1 MPNGDD
7 LAEVPLSQQ
16 INKARKLLLTTLKD
30 QLDDLVVTKLVE
42 QEKGVPFIDFGDDPP
57 QIVTIKK
64 VINCLYHAE
73 EGFKYYES
81 VDKNS
86 VLGKALGAK
95 KYIQALIQIYKS
107 IGMLDDASPEIRRVI
122 ADNYYLLE
130 PIYTQSFKII
140 KESGWVSEFIEMDVT
155 DKASKVIMQ
164 GMDLLGPDV
173 NQWNNEH
180 PLISA
185 FTKISKL
192 VELISSLQDK
202 EMAEQDREKAIE
214 LIRSM
219 LNDLDKNPFINK
231 LNFTDLENSKAI
243 QDLFSWFKNIEEDGF
258 NFTKNSLKN
267 YISWANHYLPSLIL
281 FTDQL
286 EQQNYLKSG
295 LLSTELCSQ
304 IERLSKQAN
313 QLLSVPNTFDVSERV
328 ISIESLQALREQQF
342 NSIQVKSVQSLVAIE
357 NQQTAATEFFRI
369 LKTYKGES
377 LEIIPESERVLLRKL
392 YPKIQMA
399 LAHTDLNL
407 ENQLAAAL
415 NKVGPEKYEPKSK
428 AWWQKAVG
436 YVANY
441 IVSAEIDKILGAE
454 SAIAQFMSRQIAAE
468 EFKILIAEKSRDHLT
483 PNKVKEEQ
491 LSLEK
496 KASQRILLIK
506 TELMKQPTPTE
517 VVPREIV
524 PVKPKNL
531 VNLRG
536 TLTTIQEM
544 KLSGTV
550 RETRT
555 SLDTLIHRHL
565 SEYQSFF
572 TELPYR
578 INEHDPDLVKQIKKV
593 EMSLTALENALRD
606 FEGLDLSYGVMIRL
620 TYFIAIASAASQLK
634 SSIEELSPNTQKTL
648 APILQQLLAYSSSFS
663 AMSSMDSDL
672 TALEQLKNGG
682 KISTLPEQPKVTTTQ
697 KGEEPKK
704 PPKDSEKVITETEER
719 PKKEKSQDIL
729 NYANKI
735 AQARMVL
742 LQRLKTTL
750 SAPLASQLHP
760 QPTGEPFINIEN
772 DPPQIAAIK
781 KLINSMYHAENALKT
796 WDGIDTSTQL
806 GKIAAA
812 HQGVAALS
820 QVYKSIALIAEAS
833 SEVQN
838 LVRENDDLIKP
849 VFLEA
854 NKLVKQYGWASQ
866 FNAFDVTK
874 KIGSIIGQWTNSVQ
888 TEKEHTSAI
897 IRLMTELPTLM
908 NNLSSLMDPD
918 VEKSVDRLRISERS
932 INNINALYSLVIE
945 ENVSFGNVFKG
956 INSIVGIIDLIR
968 KIQKEGINLQETTIQ
983 FYQEWMQDRYPEL
996 MILLDKIETRHY
1008 LTPGLLSKPIAL
1020 ELNKINDKINEIIE
1034 AKQNSRLKP
1043 IPLSFDMGKIRKK
1056 ELAIM
1061 KKEHLL
1067 GLFQIESQ
1075 QRAAIDF
1082 FGVLK
1087 RNRGKAI
1094 SEISAEELAQLR
1106 LAFVTIQSAM
1116 ASTNLDLTNEFTVLL
1131 NLLETSKL
1139 GKTES
1144 KITIDSL
1151 MKLEPLVDTYLK
1163 NSRKSYELKIDV
1175 INNAIEDVKSQS
1187 FDLQFDTSEDINILQ
1202 LRKQF
1207 IEDESK
1213 KPIVGPGELK
1223 EVSASSLDSVRGNIA
1238 YIQELNVSSKVADL
1252 REDFSVITKEYFSVQ
1267 LQEYL
1272 KKAPDEQVHVIHKND
1287 PLMVRQIKAVENGLY
1302 SLEMAFH
1309 HFEQMNKSDSLVS
1322 QTKAL
1327 LEIVDNARQLKVA
1340 MESMTP
1346 ELIERYGPL
1355 VSAVVDFGKTIQS
1368 FDYNKE
1374 DWADLKL
1381 VLWNAHDTLLKRNT
1395 PRKEYIQKAFHDAGV
1410 REDIVHVDPN
1420 EAAGKKAAKLGI
1432 KYAHLA
1438 SPELERARAYLNSK
1452 YKKVFGEQPEVV
1464 RAYTREELAN
1474 KELMQDEVIRMKEIL
1489 DNYYGLNITTG
1500 RVLLDLLK
1508 QIQRVG
1514 AQTAEIANMI
1524 NVLVKDDFSQIK
1536 EDSYKELIV
1545 RLSQEEDYLCLKP
1558 GTLIN
1563 PAMAALNQFFLS
1575 VALEL
1580 DMPFSKKLALI
1591 DEERYINIILN
1602 ETQHEIKELEQKL
1615 NKDPSNPEISLNISV
1630 RKDKVAFLKQ
1640 QVELL
1645 KEQDIE
1651 KTKSALLDV
1660 QFEVILRD
1668 HLFKT
1673 TIKEPI
1679 IQEYEKLVRAHYTK
1693 NKAQFLSVDE
1703 CSAAVV
1709 KSLEQFQKNNIA
1721 NYLLVSEAY
1730 DRLHKFSLKLPEK
1743 NKDLQDHIERINNI
1757 LINKEIPIEKRALKA
1772 KSLPHDAHF
1781 IQKLRAA
1788 DTGTSFL
1795 KKFKQFL
1802 VIITSSV
1809 VESIKTGGNLV
1820 SIYRQK
1826 LMEQS
1831 IKNIE
1836 KTIRFKEALVTRTT
1850 LTENILLEEIKEFA
1864 RDHFQSLITKENQT
1878 QIKAAFEDYYH
1889 TKNTELS
1896 AKTKDLLLSLNIPK
1910 EKIQEFDAYLSNKYG
1925 PQYSQNAP
1933 FHKLVHDKLSASTDE
1948 SDFTS
1953 RCHATKLDEFTGLYQ
1968 LINQDITEQSRTRLG
1983 FFKQQLTPVNEASL
1997 QQEILTQNSNSLR
2010 NK

>member
-7 LAEVPLSQQ
+7 IAEIPLSQQ
-16 INKARKLLLTTLKD
+16 INKVRKLLLKALKN
-30 QLDDLVVTKLVE
+30 QLDDLIVTKLVE
-42 QEKGVPFIDFGDDPP
+42 QKTGVPFIDFGNDPP
-57 QIVTIKK
+57 QVVTIKK

-73 EGFKYYES
+73 EGFKYYEGI
-81 VDKNS
+81 DKNS
-86 VLGKALGAK
+86 ILGKALGAK

-130 PIYTQSFKII
+130 PIYTQSYKII

-173 NQWNNEH
+173 NQWSNEH

-192 VELISSLQDK
+192 VESISSLQDR
-202 EMAEQDREKAIE
+202 EMGEQDREKAIE
-214 LIRSM
+214 LIRLM
-219 LNDLDKNPFINK
+219 LNDLEKNEFINK
-231 LNFTDLENSKAI
+231 LNLTDLENSKAI
-243 QDLFSWFKNIEEDGF
+243 QDLFNWFKHIEGDGF
-258 NFTKNSLKN
+258 NFTQNSLKN

-295 LLSTELCSQ
+295 ILSAELCSQ
-304 IERLSKQAN
+304 VERRSNQAN
-313 QLLSVPNTFDVSERV
+313 QLLSEPNNFGISEQI
-328 ISIESLQALREQQF
+328 ISIESLRTLREQQF
-342 NSIQVKSVQSLVAIE
+342 NSIQVENVRSLVAIE
-357 NQQTAATEFFRI
+357 NQKAAATEFYRI
-369 LKTYKGES
+369 LQNYKGGSFES
-377 LEIIPESERVLLRKL
+377 IPESDRVLLRKL
-392 YPKIQMA
+392 YPQIQMA
-399 LAHTDLNL
+399 LAHVDLNL

-415 NKVGPEKYEPKSK
+415 NKVGQEKYEPQSR
-428 AWWQKAVG
+428 AWWQNAVG
-436 YVANY
+436 YLANY
-441 IVSAEIDKILGAE
+441 IVSAEIDKLLGAE
-454 SAIAQFMSRQIAAE
+454 KAIAQFMSGQKAAE
-468 EFKILIAEKSRDHLT
+468 EFKIMIAEHSRDNLISK
-483 PNKVKEEQ
+483 KVREEQ
-491 LSLEK
+491 PSLEK
-496 KASQRILLIK
+496 KTSQRIFLIK
-506 TELMKQPTPTE
+506 DELMKHPLPPEIVT
-517 VVPREIV
+517 REII
-524 PVKPKNL
+524 PISPKNL

-536 TLTTIQEM
+536 TLTAIQDL
-544 KLSGTV
+544 KLSRTV

-578 INEHDPDLVKQIKKV
+578 INEQDPDLVKQIKKI

-634 SSIEELSPNTQKTL
+634 NTIEELSPNTQNAL
-648 APILQQLLAYSSSFS
+648 APILQQLLAYSRSFS
-663 AMSSMDSDL
+663 AMSSIDSNL
-672 TALEQLKNGG
+672 TSLEQLKKGG
-682 KISTLPEQPKVTTTQ
+682 KLQTLSEQQVTTVQENETS
-697 KGEEPKK
+697 
-704 PPKDSEKVITETEER
+704 PKDSEKMDTGTEVP
-719 PKKEKSQDIL
+719 PKKEKSQDLL

-735 AQARMVL
+735 AEARMGL
-742 LQRLKTTL
+742 LERLKKTL
-750 SAPLASQLHP
+750 SAPLASQLNP
-760 QPTGEPFINIEN
+760 QPSGEPFINIEK

-796 WDGIDTSTQL
+796 WNGIDTSTQL

-820 QVYKSIALIAEAS
+820 HVYKSIALIAEAS

-838 LVRENDDLIKP
+838 LIRENDDLIKP

-854 NKLVKQYGWASQ
+854 NKLVKQYGWVSQ

-888 TEKEHTSAI
+888 TEREHTSAI

-918 VEKSVDRLRISERS
+918 GEKSVDRLRISARS
-932 INNINALYSLVIE
+932 IDNINALYSLVIE

-956 INSIVGIIDLIR
+956 LNSIVGLIDLIG

-983 FYQEWMQDRYPEL
+983 FYQEWMQDRYPDL

-1020 ELNKINDKINEIIE
+1020 ELNKINDKINELIE
-1034 AKQNSRLKP
+1034 SKQNSRLKP

-1056 ELAIM
+1056 ELVMM
-1061 KKEHLL
+1061 KKEHIL

-1075 QRAAIDF
+1075 LQAATVF
-1082 FGVLK
+1082 FGMLK
-1087 RNRGKAI
+1087 KHGGKAI
-1094 SEISAEELAQLR
+1094 AEIPVEELVQLR
-1106 LAFVTIQSAM
+1106 LAFVTIQSTM

-1131 NLLETSKL
+1131 NLLETSNLEK
-1139 GKTES
+1139 KKS

-1151 MKLEPLVDTYLK
+1151 MKLESLVDACLK

-1175 INNAIEDVKSQS
+1175 INNAIDNVKSQS

-1202 LRKQF
+1202 LQKQF
-1207 IEDESK
+1207 IENESK
-1213 KPIVGPGELK
+1213 KPIVGPGEIK
-1223 EVSASSLDSVRGNIA
+1223 EVSVSSLYSVRGNIA
-1238 YIQELNVSSKVADL
+1238 YIQELDLSSEVAHL
-1252 REDFSVITKEYFSVQ
+1252 REDFSAITKEYFSTQ
-1267 LQEYL
+1267 LQEFL
-1272 KKAPDEQVHVIHKND
+1272 KKAPNEQIHVIHKND
-1287 PLMVRQIKAVENGLY
+1287 PLMVRQIKAVENALY

-1309 HFEQMNKSDSLVS
+1309 HFEQMKKSGALVL

-1340 MESMTP
+1340 MENLAP

-1355 VSAVVDFGKTIQS
+1355 VSAVVDFGKKIQS

-1381 VLWNAHDTLLKRNT
+1381 VLWNAHDNLLKRNT

-1464 RAYTREELAN
+1464 RAYTREELAD
-1474 KELMQDEVIRMKEIL
+1474 KKLMQNEVNRIKEIL

-1500 RVLLDLLK
+1500 RVLFDLLK

-1514 AQTAEIANMI
+1514 AQTAEIANMV

-1536 EDSYKELIV
+1536 ENSYKELIV
-1545 RLSQEEDYLCLKP
+1545 KLSQEEDYLCLKP
-1558 GTLIN
+1558 GALIN

-1591 DEERYINIILN
+1591 DEERYLNIILN
-1602 ETQHEIKELEQKL
+1602 ETQNEIEELEHKL
-1615 NKDPSNPEISLNISV
+1615 NKDPSNPEILLNISV

-1645 KEQDIE
+1645 KEEHIE
-1651 KTKSALLDV
+1651 NTKSALLDV
-1660 QFEVILRD
+1660 QFEVILRN
-1668 HLFKT
+1668 HLFNT

-1679 IQEYEKLVRAHYTK
+1679 IQEYEKLVRDHYTK

-1709 KSLEQFQKNNIA
+1709 KSLEQFQENNIA

-1730 DRLHKFSLKLPEK
+1730 DRLHKFSLKLPEQ
-1743 NKDLQDHIERINNI
+1743 NKDLKDHIEKINKI
-1757 LINKEIPIEKRALKA
+1757 LINKDTPIEKRALKV
-1772 KSLPHDAHF
+1772 KSIPHDANF
-1781 IQKLRAA
+1781 IQKLRSA
-1788 DTGTSFL
+1788 DNGTSFL

-1809 VESIKTGGNLV
+1809 VKAIKTKGSLV

-1836 KTIRFKEALVTRTT
+1836 KTIRFKEAMVTRTI
-1850 LTENILLEEIKEFA
+1850 LTENILSGEIKEFV
-1864 RDHFQSLITKENQT
+1864 RDHFQSLITKENQSL
-1878 QIKAAFEDYYH
+1878 IKAAFEDYYH
-1889 TKNTELS
+1889 TNSKELS
-1896 AKTKDLLLSLNIPK
+1896 TKTKDLLLSLNIPK
-1910 EKIQEFDAYLSNKYG
+1910 EKIQEFDSYLSNKYG
-1925 PQYSQNAP
+1925 SQYSQDSP
-1933 FHKLVHDKLSASTDE
+1933 FYKLVRDKLSVSPDE
-1948 SDFTS
+1948 SDFS
-1953 RCHATKLDEFTGLYQ
+1953 NRCHATKLDEFTGLYQ
-1968 LINQDITEQSRTRLG
+1968 LINQDITEHSPTRLG
-1983 FFKQQLTPVNEASL
+1983 FFKQELKVENTPMNEMSL
-1997 QQEILTQNSNSLR
+1997 QQEFVTKNSLR

>member
-1 MPNGDD
+1 MPNGDK

-16 INKARKLLLTTLKD
+16 INKVRKLLLQTLKD
-30 QLDDLVVTKLVE
+30 QLDDLLVTKLIE
-42 QEKGVPFIDFGDDPP
+42 QEKGIPFVDFGDDPP
-57 QIVTIKK
+57 QVVTIKK

-73 EGFKYYES
+73 EGFKHYES
-81 VDKNS
+81 IDKSS

-130 PIYTQSFKII
+130 PLYTRSYKII
-140 KESGWVSEFIEMDVT
+140 KESGWAPDFIEMDVT
-155 DKASKVIMQ
+155 NKASKVIMQ

-173 NQWNNEH
+173 TQWNNEH

-192 VELISSLQDK
+192 VELVSSLQDK

-231 LNFTDLENSKAI
+231 LNLTDLENSKAI

-295 LLSTELCSQ
+295 ILSVELCSQ
-304 IERLSKQAN
+304 VERLSKQAN
-313 QLLSVPNTFDVSERV
+313 QLLSEPSTFGISERV

-342 NSIQVKSVQSLVAIE
+342 NSIQVKSVQSLVAVE
-357 NQQTAATEFFRI
+357 KQQAAATEFYRI
-369 LKTYKGES
+369 LQTYKGES
-377 LEIIPESERVLLRKL
+377 LEIIPESDRVLLRKL

-399 LAHTDLNL
+399 LAHTDLSL
-407 ENQLAAAL
+407 ENQLATAL
-415 NKVGPEKYEPKSK
+415 NKIGPEKYEPKSK
-428 AWWQKAVG
+428 AWWKKAVG

-441 IVSAEIDKILGAE
+441 IVSAEVDNVLGTEKAT
-454 SAIAQFMSRQIAAE
+454 AQFMSRQIVAE
-468 EFKILIAEKSRDHLT
+468 EFKIMIAEKSRDNLISK
-483 PNKVKEEQ
+483 KVKEEQ
-491 LSLEK
+491 PSLEK
-496 KASQRILLIK
+496 KVSQRIILIK
-506 TELMKQPTPTE
+506 DELMKQPIPPE

-524 PVKPKNL
+524 PVQPKNL

-536 TLTTIQEM
+536 TLTTIQDM

-550 RETRT
+550 RDTRI

-565 SEYQSFF
+565 TSEYQAFF

-593 EMSLTALENALRD
+593 EMSLSALENALRD

-620 TYFIAIASAASQLK
+620 TYFIAIGSAAAQLK

-648 APILQQLLAYSSSFS
+648 APILQQLLAYSRSFS
-663 AMSSMDSDL
+663 AMSSMDSNL
-672 TALEQLKNGG
+672 NSLEQLKKGG
-682 KISTLPEQPKVTTTQ
+682 EIPTLSEQPKVTMIQ
-697 KGEEPKK
+697 NPEEPK
-704 PPKDSEKVITETEER
+704 DFEKVVTR
-719 PKKEKSQDIL
+719 PKKEKSQDLL

-735 AQARMVL
+735 AEARMSL

-750 SAPLASQLHP
+750 SAPLASHLNPQLS
-760 QPTGEPFINIEN
+760 GEPFINIEN
-772 DPPQIAAIK
+772 EPPQIAALK

-820 QVYKSIALIAEAS
+820 QVYKSIALIAESS

-849 VFLEA
+849 IFVEA
-854 NKLVKQYGWASQ
+854 NNLIKQYGWDSQ
-866 FNAFDVTK
+866 FNAFEVTK

-888 TEKEHTSAI
+888 TEKEQTSSI
-897 IRLMTELPTLM
+897 IQLMTELPTLM
-908 NNLSSLMDPD
+908 NNLSSLMDLN

-956 INSIVGIIDLIR
+956 LNSIVGIIDLIR
-968 KIQKEGINLQETTIQ
+968 KIQKEGVNLQETTIQ
-983 FYQEWMQDRYPEL
+983 FYQEWMQERYPAL

-1034 AKQNSRLKP
+1034 AKQNSKLKP

-1056 ELAIM
+1056 GLVAM
-1061 KKEHLL
+1061 QTEHIL
-1067 GLFQIESQ
+1067 GLFQIEMQ
-1075 QRAAIDF
+1075 QQAAIDF
-1082 FGVLK
+1082 FGILK
-1087 RNRGKAI
+1087 KHMGKAI
-1094 SEISAEELAQLR
+1094 SEIPTEELAQLR
-1106 LAFVTIQSAM
+1106 LAFVNIQSTM
-1116 ASTNLDLTNEFTVLL
+1116 ASTNLDLTNEFTALL

-1139 GKTES
+1139 EKKEP

-1151 MKLEPLVDTYLK
+1151 MKLEPLVDAYLK
-1163 NSRKSYELKIDV
+1163 KSRKSYELKIDV
-1175 INNAIEDVKSQS
+1175 INNALEHVKSQS
-1187 FDLQFDTSEDINILQ
+1187 FDLQTDTSQDINILQ

-1223 EVSASSLDSVRGNIA
+1223 EVSASSLYSVRGNIA
-1238 YIQELNVSSKVADL
+1238 YIQELNVSSEIANL
-1252 REDFSVITKEYFSVQ
+1252 REDFSTITKDYFSAQ

-1272 KKAPDEQVHVIHKND
+1272 KKAPNEQVHVIHEND
-1287 PLMVRQIKAVENGLY
+1287 PLMVRQIKAIENGLY

-1309 HFEQMNKSDSLVS
+1309 HFEQMKKSDSLVS
-1322 QTKAL
+1322 QVKAL

-1340 MESMTP
+1340 MESLTP
-1346 ELIERYGPL
+1346 ELVERYGPL
-1355 VSAVVDFGKTIQS
+1355 VSTVVDFGKKIQS

-1381 VLWNAHDTLLKRNT
+1381 VLWNAHDVLLKRNT
-1395 PRKEYIQKAFHDAGV
+1395 PRKEYIQKAFRDAGV
-1410 REDIVHVDPN
+1410 TEDTVNVDLN
-1420 EAAGKKAAKLGI
+1420 EPAGKKAAKLGI

-1438 SPELERARAYLNSK
+1438 SPELERARAYLNSR

-1464 RAYTREELAN
+1464 RAYTRKELAN
-1474 KELMQDEVIRMKEIL
+1474 KKLMQNEVIRMKEIL
-1489 DNYYGLNITTG
+1489 DNYYGLNIATG
-1500 RVLLDLLK
+1500 RALLGLLK

-1514 AQTAEIANMI
+1514 AQTAEIASMV
-1524 NVLVKDDFSQIK
+1524 NVLVKNDFPQIK

-1545 RLSQEEDYLCLKP
+1545 KLSQEEDYLCLKP
-1558 GTLIN
+1558 GTLVN

-1602 ETQHEIKELEQKL
+1602 TTQNEIKELDDKL
-1615 NKDPSNPEISLNISV
+1615 RKDPSNPEILLNIRV
-1630 RKDKVAFLKQ
+1630 KKDKVTFLKQ
-1640 QVELL
+1640 QIQLL
-1645 KEQDIE
+1645 KDNDAE

-1660 QFEVILRD
+1660 QFEIILRD

-1679 IQEYEKLVRAHYTK
+1679 IQEYEKLVREHYTK
-1693 NKAQFLSVDE
+1693 NKAQFLSVEE
-1703 CSAAVV
+1703 CPAEVV
-1709 KSLEQFQKNNIA
+1709 KSLQQFQKDNIA
-1721 NYLLVSEAY
+1721 DYLLVYEAY

-1743 NKDLQDHIERINNI
+1743 NKDLKDYIGRINQI
-1757 LINKEIPIEKRALKA
+1757 LINKDIPIEKRALTA
-1772 KSLPHDAHF
+1772 KSLPNDANF
-1781 IQKLRAA
+1781 IKKLRSA
-1788 DTGTSFL
+1788 DHGISFL

-1809 VESIKTGGNLV
+1809 VEAIKTGGNLV

-1836 KTIRFKEALVTRTT
+1836 KTIRFKEALMTHTT
-1850 LTENILLEEIKEFA
+1850 LTEHILLGEIKEFA
-1864 RDHFQSLITKENQT
+1864 RDHFQSLITKENQPS
-1878 QIKAAFEDYYH
+1878 IKAAFEDYYH
-1889 TKNTELS
+1889 TNNKELS

-1910 EKIQEFDAYLSNKYG
+1910 EKIQEFEQYLSNKYG
-1925 PQYSQNAP
+1925 PQYSQDSP
-1933 FHKLVHDKLSASTDE
+1933 FHKLVHDKLSLNPDE
-1948 SDFTS
+1948 SDFS
-1953 RCHATKLDEFTGLYQ
+1953 NRCHATKLDEFTGLYQ
-1968 LINQDITEQSRTRLG
+1968 LTNQDITEQSRTRVG
-1983 FFKQQLTPVNEASL
+1983 FFKQQPKVEDASGNDVPL
-1997 QQEILTQNSNSLR
+1997 QQDILTKNGNNLR

>member
-1 MPNGDD
+1 MPNGDK

-16 INKARKLLLTTLKD
+16 INKVRKLLLQTLKD
-30 QLDDLVVTKLVE
+30 QLDDLLVTKLIE
-42 QEKGVPFIDFGDDPP
+42 QEKGIPFVDFGDDPP
-57 QIVTIKK
+57 QVVTIKK

-73 EGFKYYES
+73 EGFKHYES
-81 VDKNS
+81 IDKSS

-130 PIYTQSFKII
+130 PLYTRSYKII
-140 KESGWVSEFIEMDVT
+140 KESGWAPDFIEMDVT
-155 DKASKVIMQ
+155 NKASKVIMQ

-173 NQWNNEH
+173 TQWNNEH

-192 VELISSLQDK
+192 VELVSSLQDK

-231 LNFTDLENSKAI
+231 LNLTDLENSKAI

-295 LLSTELCSQ
+295 ILSVELCSQ
-304 IERLSKQAN
+304 VERLSKQAN
-313 QLLSVPNTFDVSERV
+313 QLLSEPSTFGISERV

-342 NSIQVKSVQSLVAIE
+342 NSIQVKSVQSLVAVE
-357 NQQTAATEFFRI
+357 KQQAAATEFYRI
-369 LKTYKGES
+369 LQTYKGES
-377 LEIIPESERVLLRKL
+377 LEIIPESDRVLLRKL

-399 LAHTDLNL
+399 LAHTDLSL
-407 ENQLAAAL
+407 ENQLATAL
-415 NKVGPEKYEPKSK
+415 NKIGPEKYEPKSK
-428 AWWQKAVG
+428 AWWKKAVG

-441 IVSAEIDKILGAE
+441 IVSAEVDNVLGTEKAT
-454 SAIAQFMSRQIAAE
+454 AQFMSRQIVAE
-468 EFKILIAEKSRDHLT
+468 EFKIMIAEKSRDNLISK
-483 PNKVKEEQ
+483 KVKEEQ
-491 LSLEK
+491 PSLEK
-496 KASQRILLIK
+496 KVSQRIILIK
-506 TELMKQPTPTE
+506 DELMKQPIPPE

-524 PVKPKNL
+524 PVQPKNL

-536 TLTTIQEM
+536 TLTTIQDM

-550 RETRT
+550 RDTRI

-565 SEYQSFF
+565 TSEYQAFF

-593 EMSLTALENALRD
+593 EMSLSALENALRD

-620 TYFIAIASAASQLK
+620 TYFIAIGSAAAQLK

-648 APILQQLLAYSSSFS
+648 APILQQLLAYSRSFS
-663 AMSSMDSDL
+663 AMSSMDSNL
-672 TALEQLKNGG
+672 NSLEQLKKGG
-682 KISTLPEQPKVTTTQ
+682 EIPTLSEQPKVTMIQ
-697 KGEEPKK
+697 NPEEPK
-704 PPKDSEKVITETEER
+704 DFEKVVTR
-719 PKKEKSQDIL
+719 PKKEKSQDLL

-735 AQARMVL
+735 AEARMSL

-750 SAPLASQLHP
+750 SAPLASHLNPQLS
-760 QPTGEPFINIEN
+760 GEPFINIEN
-772 DPPQIAAIK
+772 EPPQIAALK

-820 QVYKSIALIAEAS
+820 QVYKSIALIAESS

-849 VFLEA
+849 IFVEA
-854 NKLVKQYGWASQ
+854 NNLIKQYGWDSQ
-866 FNAFDVTK
+866 FNAFEVTK

-888 TEKEHTSAI
+888 TEKEQTSSI
-897 IRLMTELPTLM
+897 IQLMTELPTLM
-908 NNLSSLMDPD
+908 NNLSSLMDLN

-956 INSIVGIIDLIR
+956 LNSIVGIIDLIR
-968 KIQKEGINLQETTIQ
+968 KIQKEGVNLQETTIQ
-983 FYQEWMQDRYPEL
+983 FYQEWMQERYPAL

-1034 AKQNSRLKP
+1034 AKQNSKLKP

-1056 ELAIM
+1056 GLVAM
-1061 KKEHLL
+1061 QTEHIL
-1067 GLFQIESQ
+1067 GLFQIEMQ
-1075 QRAAIDF
+1075 QQAAIDF
-1082 FGVLK
+1082 FGILK
-1087 RNRGKAI
+1087 KHMGKAI
-1094 SEISAEELAQLR
+1094 SEIPTEELAQLR
-1106 LAFVTIQSAM
+1106 LAFVNIQSTM
-1116 ASTNLDLTNEFTVLL
+1116 ASTNLDLTNEFTALL

-1139 GKTES
+1139 EKKEP

-1151 MKLEPLVDTYLK
+1151 MKLEPLVDAYLK
-1163 NSRKSYELKIDV
+1163 KSRKSYELKIDV
-1175 INNAIEDVKSQS
+1175 INNALEHVKSQS
-1187 FDLQFDTSEDINILQ
+1187 FDLQTDTSQDINILQ

-1223 EVSASSLDSVRGNIA
+1223 EVSASSLYSVRGNIA
-1238 YIQELNVSSKVADL
+1238 YIQELNVSSEIANL
-1252 REDFSVITKEYFSVQ
+1252 REDFSTITKDYFSAQ

-1272 KKAPDEQVHVIHKND
+1272 KKAPNEQVHVIHEND
-1287 PLMVRQIKAVENGLY
+1287 PLMVRQIKAIENGLY

-1309 HFEQMNKSDSLVS
+1309 HFEQMKKSDSLVS
-1322 QTKAL
+1322 QVKAL

-1340 MESMTP
+1340 MESLTP
-1346 ELIERYGPL
+1346 ELVERYGPL
-1355 VSAVVDFGKTIQS
+1355 VSTVVDFGKKIQS

-1381 VLWNAHDTLLKRNT
+1381 VLWNAHDVLLKRNT
-1395 PRKEYIQKAFHDAGV
+1395 PRKEYIQKAFRDAGV
-1410 REDIVHVDPN
+1410 TEDTVNVDLN
-1420 EAAGKKAAKLGI
+1420 EPAGKKAAKLGI

-1438 SPELERARAYLNSK
+1438 SPELERARAYLNSR

-1464 RAYTREELAN
+1464 RAYTRKELAN
-1474 KELMQDEVIRMKEIL
+1474 KKLMQNEVIRMKEIL
-1489 DNYYGLNITTG
+1489 DNYYGLNIATG
-1500 RVLLDLLK
+1500 RALLGLLK

-1514 AQTAEIANMI
+1514 AQTAEIASMV
-1524 NVLVKDDFSQIK
+1524 NVLVKNDFPQIK

-1545 RLSQEEDYLCLKP
+1545 KLSQEEDYLCLKP
-1558 GTLIN
+1558 GTLVN

-1602 ETQHEIKELEQKL
+1602 TTQNEIKELDDKL
-1615 NKDPSNPEISLNISV
+1615 RKDPSNPEILLNIRV
-1630 RKDKVAFLKQ
+1630 KKDKVTFLKQ
-1640 QVELL
+1640 QIQLL
-1645 KEQDIE
+1645 KDNDAE

-1660 QFEVILRD
+1660 QFEIILRD

-1679 IQEYEKLVRAHYTK
+1679 IQEYEKLVREHYTK
-1693 NKAQFLSVDE
+1693 NKAQFLSVEE
-1703 CSAAVV
+1703 CPAAVV
-1709 KSLEQFQKNNIA
+1709 KSLQQFQKDNIA
-1721 NYLLVSEAY
+1721 DYLLVYEAY

-1743 NKDLQDHIERINNI
+1743 NKDLKDYIGSINQI
-1757 LINKEIPIEKRALKA
+1757 LINKDIPIEKRALTA
-1772 KSLPHDAHF
+1772 KSLPNDANF
-1781 IQKLRAA
+1781 IKKLRSA
-1788 DTGTSFL
+1788 DHGISFL

-1809 VESIKTGGNLV
+1809 VEAIKTGGNLV

-1836 KTIRFKEALVTRTT
+1836 KTIRFKEALMTHTT
-1850 LTENILLEEIKEFA
+1850 LTEHILLGEIKEFA
-1864 RDHFQSLITKENQT
+1864 RDHFQSLITKENQSS
-1878 QIKAAFEDYYH
+1878 IKAAFEDYYH
-1889 TKNTELS
+1889 TNNKELS

-1910 EKIQEFDAYLSNKYG
+1910 EKIQEFEQYLSNKYG
-1925 PQYSQNAP
+1925 PQYSQDSP
-1933 FHKLVHDKLSASTDE
+1933 FHRLVHDKLSLSPDE
-1948 SDFTS
+1948 SDFS
-1953 RCHATKLDEFTGLYQ
+1953 NRCHATKLDEFTGLYQ
-1968 LINQDITEQSRTRLG
+1968 LTNQDITEQSRTRVG
-1983 FFKQQLTPVNEASL
+1983 FFKQQPKVEDASGNDVPL
-1997 QQEILTQNSNSLR
+1997 QQDILTKNGNNLR